1 MKQRVDVLDMGPHE
15 YGVTITE
22 GEETTHHRVIVPER
36 LIDDLGLAESDERD
50 LVRESMDYLL
60 DRVPV
65 DSVAF
70 ELDLAELA
78 DEHTDYSEE
87 ILARLSG

>member
-1 MKQRVDVLDMGPHE
+1 MDVIDMGPHE
-15 YGVTITE
+15 YGVSITE
-22 GEETTHHRVIVPER
+22 GVETTHHRVVVPER
-36 LIDDLGLAESDERD
+36 LIDDLGLTEADERD

-65 DSVAF
+65 DSVAP